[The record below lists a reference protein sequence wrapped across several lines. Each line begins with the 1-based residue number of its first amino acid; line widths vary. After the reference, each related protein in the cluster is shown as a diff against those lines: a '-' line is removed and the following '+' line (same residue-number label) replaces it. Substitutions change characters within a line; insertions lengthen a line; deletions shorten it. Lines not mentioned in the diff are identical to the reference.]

1 MPFLMGNATITIGGT
16 DYAGQVSAAVFTPT
30 SSIVTWKGLDPDAVF
45 TFPTNATWTLD
56 LTYAQD
62 FTTDATLAMY
72 LLEHEGETIEDVVF
86 APIAG
91 GRSFTADITIAPGSI
106 GGAVDTVA
114 EGTVSLG
121 STRPVPSVLAP

>member
-1 MPFLMGNATITIGGT
+1 MPFLMGDATLTIGGT

-30 SSIVTWKGLDPDAVF
+30 SSVVPWKGLDPDSGV
-45 TFPTNATWTLD
+45 TFPTAPTWSLD

-62 FTTDATLAMY
+62 FTTDDTLAMY

-91 GRSFTADITIAPGSI
+91 GRTFTADITIAPGSI

-121 STRPVPSVLAP
+121 STKPVASVLAP

>member
-1 MPFLMGNATITIGGT
+1 MAFMMGNATLTIDGV
-16 DYAGQVSAAVFTPT
+16 DYAAQVSSAVFTPT
-30 SSIVTWKGLDPDAVF
+30 SSIVTWKGLKPTAVF

-62 FTTDATLAMY
+62 FTADDTLASF
-72 LLEHEGETIEDVVF
+72 LLAHEGETIENVVF

-91 GRSFTADITIAPGSI
+91 GRTFTADITIAPGSI
-106 GGAVDTVA
+106 GGAVDAVA

-121 STRPVPSVLAP
+121 STRPVMNVLP